1 MQNEIRKAIKLL
13 KQGEL
18 IVYPTDTLYGLGADI
33 FNEEAI
39 KKVYEVKK
47 RPFDLPLSIAIASV
61 DEINE
66 YAYMNEIAYKIA
78 REFLPGAITII
89 LKKRKVI
96 PDIIAKEKI
105 GIRIPANEIAL
116 KIAKELPITA
126 TSANIHGKNPPK
138 EIKEAKEQ
146 LGNKI
151 ALYIDGGKLPGKPS
165 TIVDVS
171 EGKIKIIREGAI
183 RRGEI
188 WKIMKNIRKREE

>member
-1 MQNEIRKAIKLL
+1 LL

-78 REFLPGAITII
+78 HEFLPGAITII

-146 LGNKI
+146 LGDKI

>member
-1 MQNEIRKAIKLL
+1 MQNEIRKAIRLL

-78 REFLPGAITII
+78 HEFLPGAITII

-138 EIKEAKEQ
+138 EIKEAKGQ

-171 EGKIKIIREGAI
+171 EGKIKVIREGAI
-183 RRGEI
+183 RGEEI

>member
-1 MQNEIRKAIKLL
+1 MQNEIRKAIRLL

-78 REFLPGAITII
+78 HEFLPGAITII

-146 LGNKI
+146 LGDKI
-151 ALYIDGGKLPGKPS
+151 ALYIDGGKLLGKPS

>member
-1 MQNEIRKAIKLL
+1 MQNEIRKAIRLL

-146 LGNKI
+146 LGDKI
-151 ALYIDGGKLPGKPS
+151 ALYIDGGKLLGKPS

-171 EGKIKIIREGAI
+171 EGKIKVIREGAI
-183 RRGEI
+183 RGEEI

>member
-146 LGNKI
+146 LRDKI

-171 EGKIKIIREGAI
+171 EGKIKVIREGAI
-183 RRGEI
+183 RGEEI

>member
-1 MQNEIRKAIKLL
+1 MQNEIRKAIRLL

-78 REFLPGAITII
+78 HEFLPGAITII

-105 GIRIPANEIAL
+105 GISIPANEIAL

-126 TSANIHGKNPPK
+126 TSANIHGKNTPK

-146 LGNKI
+146 LRDKI
-151 ALYIDGGKLPGKPS
+151 ALYIHGGKLPGKPS

>member
-78 REFLPGAITII
+78 HEFLPGAITII

-146 LGNKI
+146 LGDKI

>member
-1 MQNEIRKAIKLL
+1 MQNEIRKAIRLL

-78 REFLPGAITII
+78 HEFLPGAITII

-138 EIKEAKEQ
+138 EIKEAKGQ

-171 EGKIKIIREGAI
+171 EGKIKVIREGAI

>member
-1 MQNEIRKAIKLL
+1 MQNEIRKAIRLL

-78 REFLPGAITII
+78 HEFLPGAITII